1 MNNICST
8 LLHSSLCPHRRPH
21 RFLLRL
27 EGDSMRPLPPNL
39 ERARGGRMS
48 STTQR
53 IHLNRV
59 WKRSRRMQAAL
70 ELDATPL
77 EFPKLV
83 PFRLQDKALQH
94 KPEAL
99 HACRHPPKPPSLSSQ
114 RHGLKGSKWEL
125 KSGYGMSYCMERS
138 RAKPLGPFQNQRPS
152 GRPMKL
158 SKTTSSQMRTSAC
171 GQQDNGLTSGAQ
183 HTVLRGRN
191 AVRLSWC
198 LAR

>member
-1 MNNICST
+1 MFGREAGGCRRLWNWMLHHWSFQSWYHLGCRTKPYST
-8 LLHSSLCPHRRPH
+8 NLKRCTLVATSETPKFKLAKT
-21 RFLLRL
+21 RF
-27 EGDSMRPLPPNL
+27 
-39 ERARGGRMS
+39 
-48 STTQR
+48 
-53 IHLNRV
+53 
-59 WKRSRRMQAAL
+59 
-70 ELDATPL
+70 
-77 EFPKLV
+77 
-83 PFRLQDKALQH
+83 
-94 KPEAL
+94 
-99 HACRHPPKPPSLSSQ
+99 
-114 RHGLKGSKWEL
+114 KGSKWEL

>member
-1 MNNICST
+1 MAAIPFLSLSTSYRDCINVNKCSTPTLYYSVYIYSGSEIGPIQTHWQWNLYIYLSYEHIKDHSRKFRQSLVLYSLGLMNNICST

-99 HACRHPPKPPSLSSQ
+99 HACRH
-114 RHGLKGSKWEL
+114 
-125 KSGYGMSYCMERS
+125 
-138 RAKPLGPFQNQRPS
+138 
-152 GRPMKL
+152 
-158 SKTTSSQMRTSAC
+158 
-171 GQQDNGLTSGAQ
+171 
-183 HTVLRGRN
+183 LRN
-191 AVRLSWC
+191 PQV
-198 LAR
+198 